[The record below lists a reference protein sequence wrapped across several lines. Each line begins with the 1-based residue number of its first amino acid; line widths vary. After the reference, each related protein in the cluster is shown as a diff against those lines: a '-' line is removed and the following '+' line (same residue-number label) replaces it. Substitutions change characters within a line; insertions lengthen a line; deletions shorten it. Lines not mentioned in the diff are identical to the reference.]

1 MKYIFLVLLTLSAV
15 SCASYHSTENRR
27 PSSEEMSDVSK
38 GINTDSYG
46 NSFGGMLR

>member
-1 MKYIFLVLLTLSAV
+1 MKYILLVLLTLSAV
-15 SCASYHSTENRR
+15 SCASHQHENRQ

-46 NSFGGMLR
+46 MFR

>member
-1 MKYIFLVLLTLSAV
+1 MKYILLVLLTLSAV
-15 SCASYHSTENRR
+15 SCASHQTDNRK

-46 NSFGGMLR
+46 FGGMFR